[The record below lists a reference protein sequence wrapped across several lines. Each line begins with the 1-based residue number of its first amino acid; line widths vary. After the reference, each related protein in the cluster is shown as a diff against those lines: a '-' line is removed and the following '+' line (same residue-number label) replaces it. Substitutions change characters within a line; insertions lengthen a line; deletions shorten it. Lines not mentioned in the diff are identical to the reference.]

1 MRDVK
6 FNKDFEYKNE
16 PDETTPDE
24 AENAN
29 IGIHNTW
36 YLIQQLE
43 NLIDSKNGSNI
54 EITECAEAML
64 NKLEIEGKSVQD
76 GEPSPNNSIEIK
88 SVGYTNLFNK
98 DDYPTIDGFISADNY
113 TITSSTHKSI
123 YIKVKPNTTYQILNF
138 KLNAALVVGTSEA
151 IPKIG
156 DTITNHVIKNANV
169 YDLSITTSKNDN
181 YLVFMIDPGIEK
193 DISKMIIVEGLD
205 KKSYIPYGKY
215 GLELTI
221 TKDDESKTTTF
232 VLNEPLRSLPDGSK
246 DLLYVKG
253 GRLFVERNAKE
264 VVLNGSENW
273 TKDLSNNSYL
283 LQNSSIYG
291 LWATACAYSNR
302 FKYSHTDAY
311 YCRADSFAID
321 SNHRIIIA
329 IQSISTLED
338 FKAWLNS
345 NNVIIVAKLV
355 EPVIEDLG
363 EIEMPITFKDK
374 STITTTDELEPTINL
389 EYVKDTILTDYIE
402 KRLINLMK

>member
-1 MRDVK
+1 MRKVG

-16 PDETTPDE
+16 PDYTTPDE

-36 YLIQQLE
+36 YLLQQLE
-43 NLIDSKNGSNI
+43 DLIDSKTGSNI

-64 NKLEIEGKSVQD
+64 NKLEIEGKSIQES
-76 GEPSPNNSIEIK
+76 EPSPDNPVEIK
-88 SVGYTNLFNK
+88 CVG
-98 DDYPTIDGFISADNY
+98 
-113 TITSSTHKSI
+113 KS
-123 YIKVKPNTTYQILNF
+123 NEQ
-138 KLNAALVVGTSEA
+138 
-151 IPKIG
+151 
-156 DTITNHVIKNANV
+156 
-169 YDLSITTSKNDN
+169 
-181 YLVFMIDPGIEK
+181 
-193 DISKMIIVEGLD
+193 
-205 KKSYIPYGKY
+205 GKY
-215 GLELTI
+215 EIELTI
-221 TKDDESKTTTF
+221 SKDDESKTTTF
-232 VLNEPLRSLPDGSK
+232 ILNEPLRSLPNETK

-253 GRLFVERNAKE
+253 GRLFVERNTKE
-264 VVLNGSENW
+264 LVLNGSENW

-329 IQSISTLED
+329 IQNISTLED

-363 EIEMPITFKDK
+363 EIQIPITFKDK

-402 KRLINLMK
+402 KRLMNLIK